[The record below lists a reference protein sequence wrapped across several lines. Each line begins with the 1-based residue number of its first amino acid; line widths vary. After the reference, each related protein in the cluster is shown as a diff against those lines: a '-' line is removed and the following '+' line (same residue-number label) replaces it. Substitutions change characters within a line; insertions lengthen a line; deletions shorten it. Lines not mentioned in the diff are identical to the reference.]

1 MSKSQTHG
9 FITEPTESNNGYAGL
24 SEAMR
29 RESPAPRGAFAPRD
43 PTTALPFSG
52 GRTHQPQAVSAP
64 SEGEWNTAAKA
75 KLRNSSMNSG
85 TFAQSAPSTG
95 YRPSSSEPSG
105 GGTSPGWSPQRP
117 SLGGFASQLSMGGSG
132 SGGGAPPPADSAAGG
147 GASGGEASPRRVRRA
162 QATPARSTPTGAIP
176 VPAQTRTVTSGGFS
190 GVEDVSAGVSRSVPN
205 SQAQSGG
212 SRPNSANSAPS
223 FTPAVRRSGQGGG
236 TIENSGMGS
245 SFGMGREFLHWA
257 SRGFPILEGSQR
269 EALSD
274 EAASSAVRNP
284 GRAALRAGATTFVA
298 GVAPFAAAAAAP
310 AAATTGAVGAINQ
323 VGPRL
328 IQYGAE
334 TAGRA
339 AARPLAT
346 LATSSSRLARAT
358 RFGASVAGTAL
369 GARIG
374 GAAGS
379 AVDSAVDPSSTT
391 FRDLGAMGG
400 GLVGL
405 GGVNAA
411 IHSAPRAAVAAGAGL
426 GSVLRRAM
434 SPSRRSSSLAPANTA
449 SRVATQA
456 PADNAASPRMDVT
469 DAAPPPLPARSA
481 APAPSRSTTAPGG
494 AAPQASFSTQP
505 SGSAPAAAAS
515 PPVTRPRPPA
525 RAPQAPSSVPSTP
538 VQAPP
543 PSSPAPVPAQTGNG
557 GRNRTRNT
565 APITA
570 APQASAPA
578 AAPAPSTP
586 VQVPPQAPATPPP
599 AENPV
604 MAAASA
610 PRARK
615 TRTRATAPQA
625 AVSAEPPQQ
634 MASPRV
640 ERSPQTPTP
649 QGGRGFLAMMSRSA
663 PPGSRQRQVAQS
675 PQGASPEAPPTPRPS
690 TERGWWSP
698 PEPQRFVGSPKK

>member
-52 GRTHQPQAVSAP
+52 GRTRQPQAVSAP

-190 GVEDVSAGVSRSVPN
+190 GVEDVSAGVSRSVAN
-205 SQAQSGG
+205 
-212 SRPNSANSAPS
+212 NSANTSGPGPTSQGSGRPS
-223 FTPAVRRSGQGGG
+223 FAGTNQNNGAVEGGSPAPRRQGNMLSRAITTNNDAVEGG
-236 TIENSGMGS
+236 SPAPRRQGNM
-245 SFGMGREFLHWA
+245 L
-257 SRGFPILEGSQR
+257 SRAITTMAEHPYITG
-269 EALSD
+269 
-274 EAASSAVRNP
+274 
-284 GRAALRAGATTFVA
+284 GAVA
-298 GVAPFAAAAAAP
+298 GVGLLARSPRMVQTGLGIAGGALASDTAGTAVRAAGGDDTDELAARVVA
-310 AAATTGAVGAINQ
+310 GGL
-323 VGPRL
+323 GG
-328 IQYGAE
+328 YGAAMGGRRGLAGLANAARG
-334 TAGRA
+334 TATPVRA
-339 AARPLAT
+339 AMNSVPRTAARSV
-346 LATSSSRLARAT
+346 ATSSLGNDTPGGFTAR
-358 RFGASVAGTAL
+358 
-369 GARIG
+369 
-374 GAAGS
+374 
-379 AVDSAVDPSSTT
+379 
-391 FRDLGAMGG
+391 
-400 GLVGL
+400 
-405 GGVNAA
+405 
-411 IHSAPRAAVAAGAGL
+411 VAAGNAE
-426 GSVLRRAM
+426 RYR
-434 SPSRRSSSLAPANTA
+434 PRS
-449 SRVATQA
+449 
-456 PADNAASPRMDVT
+456 SPRMDVT
-469 DAAPPPLPARSA
+469 GAIPSPLPARS
-481 APAPSRSTTAPGG
+481 
-494 AAPQASFSTQP
+494 
-505 SGSAPAAAAS
+505 AAAAS

-525 RAPQAPSSVPSTP
+525 RAPQAPSSVPPTP

-570 APQASAPA
+570 APQASTPA
-578 AAPAPSTP
+578 ASPAPSTS
-586 VQVPPQAPATPPP
+586 VQAPATPPP

-604 MAAASA
+604 MAAASTPKA
-610 PRARK
+610 KK
-615 TRTRATAPQA
+615 TRSTAPQA
-625 AVSAEPPQQ
+625 AMSAEPPQQ

-649 QGGRGFLAMMSRSA
+649 QGGRGFLAMMSRA
-663 PPGSRQRQVAQS
+663 EPPGSRQRQVAQS